1 MYTTVIAR
9 NEKYQDL
16 TDLVML
22 SRPVSQTSYSR
33 SIPYSAKA
41 DTINGTTVL
50 IDPTTEIFTNASGL
64 NKLKGMYI
72 DLNGAIYFLPTDTV
86 FSQVNIGNGTVV
98 TSYSIQASKARRM
111 YTIGFRVAPGA
122 GPGNRLRKCDING
135 ISNDA
140 DDLMLG
146 SVCASWIEATIH
158 STEGDF
164 AAYEGDE
171 LTVYKV
177 APDGTENQIGVFNIT
192 EAKWISKRVYKITAY
207 DNVIKLDRDIT
218 GWLRGL
224 TEWPY
229 EIKVFYGMLCDECG
243 VDYYPIGDDS
253 GSWVKDSTFMVHKFD
268 VEDGTTGR
276 QLMGTICE
284 VMGDYCIA
292 KPDGKLSAGWYRT
305 TYVELYPRKSLVDT
319 DDPREQF
326 YLSGTLSNGD
336 FDVEDVK
343 YVQIQEDRSK
353 DAVRWPD
360 YGPDADVSNAYIIT
374 GNPILMAHPTY
385 KTDDSGTDTVRDALT
400 QIAARFDYTRYR
412 PFKVTIPELLEAQV
426 GKYAFIQGDTRGAP
440 RFIAPITNIT
450 WKGNRMTLECT
461 ARRTRSTAD
470 SPETLSNRQLLEEA
484 GTTSAKQ
491 VEVVTTS
498 AQPVSVP
505 VQRVVDAGRRPRAMV
520 SFTDDDCRKEVYEN
534 IIDGVDHGLFKLIKD
549 TGIPYILACPP
560 GNIGNNN
567 YMTKSQL
574 LEMHRAG
581 VEISCHT
588 WKESNMTEYASAEAL
603 DDDLSDCMAMY
614 RQWGIKGVEAYAYC
628 QGVYEDDYMGA
639 VKNHFRMG
647 FTVTKGIN
655 QIPYESYYMKRV
667 EVFPKDG
674 SNSLDDVK
682 AYVDQ
687 VEREGGWLIL
697 MTHAW
702 YESFDSATLRDD
714 LIPYIRSKGV
724 EIVSVS
730 EAIRTTGNVV
740 DTGIFRKPLADA
752 VRPYF
757 VVDAQ
762 GRAWANKLEM
772 MTLPA
777 GHENVELDLQ
787 LGKLLNLDD
796 GASGGTTVTPAS
808 KDPAFRVCMPVDIRG
823 CKSVIVSGWAYGGY
837 GIVSFRD
844 ASKNVIECY
853 YSGADTVYAD
863 GTYFDHVEIQVPEG
877 ATAVALAGNL
887 YKRLPTL
894 TKVYEMDSLRTAGQT
909 AETAINELYT
919 MMRVLDGSATTKELL
934 PEARDDTWIS
944 GTSGKILGDQG
955 NYPGVRITSYGW
967 AVVPGEMYLVSC
979 SASNG
984 RGLYTILDAD
994 RNPVTFRPAANTEDG
1009 TILTDYMVTIPAQG
1023 AQIVL
1028 AADKNIEGVEGFALK
1043 KVTGW

>member
-1 MYTTVIAR
+1 
-9 NEKYQDL
+9 
-16 TDLVML
+16 
-22 SRPVSQTSYSR
+22 
-33 SIPYSAKA
+33 
-41 DTINGTTVL
+41 
-50 IDPTTEIFTNASGL
+50 
-64 NKLKGMYI
+64 MYI
-72 DLNGAIYFLPTDTV
+72 DLNGTIYYIPEDTTFV
-86 FSQVNIGNGTVV
+86 QVGIGEGITTRYVV
-98 TSYSIQASKARRM
+98 RASKARKM
-111 YTIGFRVAPGA
+111 HVIGFRVGTGT
-122 GPGNRLRKCDING
+122 GPGNHVRKCDFYG
-135 ISNDA
+135 LSNDD

-146 SVCASWIEATIH
+146 SVCSSWIEATIH

-192 EAKWISKRVYKITAY
+192 EAKWISRKIYKITAY

-224 TEWPY
+224 TGWPY
-229 EIKVFYGMLCDECG
+229 ALTEFYGMLCGECG
-243 VDYYPIGDDS
+243 VEYYAIGDGSSTWS
-253 GSWVKDSTFMVHKFD
+253 GASSFMVHRFD
-268 VEDGTTGR
+268 VKDGTTGR

-292 KPDGKLSAGWYRT
+292 QPDGKLIANWYRVG
-305 TYVELYPRKSLVDT
+305 YVKLYPTARLVEVGNEYEQHWIQNSLS
-319 DDPREQF
+319 
-326 YLSGTLSNGD
+326 YGD
-336 FDVEDVK
+336 FYVKDVG
-343 YVQIQEDRSK
+343 YVQIREEQSED
-353 DAVRWPD
+353 AALWPD
-360 YGPDADVSNAYIIT
+360 YGADADMSNAYIIT

-385 KTDDSGTDTVRDALT
+385 LGTSTVTDSVRNALT
-400 QIAARFDYTRYR
+400 NIASRFDYTQYR
-412 PFKVTIPELLEAQV
+412 PFKVTIPELPMARAGMYVQFFENENSI
-426 GKYAFIQGDTRGAP
+426 YPT
-440 RFIAPITNIT
+440 FIAPITSMK
-450 WKGNRMTLECT
+450 WSGHKMTLECT
-461 ARRTRSTAD
+461 AKRTREKDPTKD
-470 SPETLSNRQLLEEA
+470 LSNRQLLDQSSD
-484 GTTSAKQ
+484 TSAKQ
-491 VEVVTTS
+491 VEEATSSAAPVT
-498 AQPVSVP
+498 AP

-520 SFTDDDCRKEVYEN
+520 SFSDDDCRKEVYEN

-567 YMTKSQL
+567 YMTKNQL
-574 LEMHRAG
+574 LEMHRAV

-674 SNSLDDVK
+674 SNSLDEVK

-687 VEREGGWLIL
+687 VAREGGWLIL

-740 DTGIFRKPLADA
+740 DTGVFRKPLTDA

-762 GRAWANKLEM
+762 GRAWANKMEL
-772 MTLPA
+772 MTLPD

-796 GASGGTTVTPAS
+796 GTSGGTTVTPKS
-808 KDPAFRVCMPVDIRG
+808 KDPAYRVCRPVDIRG

-837 GIVSFRD
+837 GIVSFRYT
-844 ASKNVIECY
+844 SNNVIECY
-853 YSGADTVYAD
+853 YSDADSVYAN
-863 GTYFDHVEIQVPEG
+863 GTYYDHREIQVPEG
-877 ATAVALAGNL
+877 ATTVAIAGNL
-887 YKRLPTL
+887 YKKLPTL
-894 TKVYEMDSLRTAGQT
+894 RKVSEVESIRTAGQT
-909 AETAINELYT
+909 VTEAINELYT

-934 PEARDDTWIS
+934 PETRDDTWIS

-955 NYPGVRITSYGW
+955 NYPGVRVTSYGW

-979 SASNG
+979 SAFNG

-994 RNPVTFRPAANTEDG
+994 RNPVTFRPSAGTEEG

-1028 AADKNIEGVEGFALK
+1028 AADKSMGVEGFALK
-1043 KVTGW
+1043 KVIGW